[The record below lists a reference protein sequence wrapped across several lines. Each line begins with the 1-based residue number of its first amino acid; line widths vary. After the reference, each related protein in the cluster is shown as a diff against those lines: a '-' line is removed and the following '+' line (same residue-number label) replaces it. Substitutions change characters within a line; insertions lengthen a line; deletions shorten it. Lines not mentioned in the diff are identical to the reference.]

1 MNIKSNKNK
10 SRLPIGSTLKRKRK
24 ELGLTLQKLADLS
37 GLSAPFIS
45 QIENNKTIP
54 SMVSLA
60 GLATALDVDIS
71 YFITIP
77 QDKNIVHRVDNP
89 NRIEMETG
97 MDYFLLSSDLPDR
110 KMDII
115 TMIIPPGFS
124 FPVDH
129 REGEDF
135 LMVLEGELY
144 AEAGNVKT
152 TLKAGDSMHFDSQLP
167 HTARNTTHQNVKL
180 LYVGTPTIFFKRE

>member
-1 MNIKSNKNK
+1 MRFDKNK
-10 SRLPIGSTLKRKRK
+10 SKLPIGSTLKTRRK
-24 ELGLTLQKLADLS
+24 ELGLTLQKLADQS

-45 QIENNKTIP
+45 QIENNKTVP

-77 QDKNIVHRVDNP
+77 QDKNIVHRADNP
-89 NRIEMETG
+89 NRIEMEAG
-97 MDYFLLSSDLPDR
+97 MDYYLLSSDLPDR

-115 TMIIPPGFS
+115 TMVIPPGFS
-124 FPVDH
+124 FPVDQ

-152 TLKAGDSMHFDSQLP
+152 TLKAGDSMHFDSRLP
-167 HTARNTTHQNVKL
+167 HTAMNTTEQDVKL
-180 LYVGTPTIFFKRE
+180 LYVGTPTIFLKHD